1 MTVGLAICWG
11 SLPLSLARS
20 IHPSIHRSF
29 PPSLPFAPLHSAPL
43 PSRPLSSLLPFPS
56 NCSLS
61 LPPPPSL
68 ILAQRTFAHS
78 PVHSHSFSLV
88 CLCLSLSI
96 THASAV
102 CECEVGLCVSPWLVR
117 AGDEWGASVSD
128 AEWKAI
134 SDGAVTSME
143 VGEGIARPRIGG
155 EVGRSSLSQGGGG
168 RLLGEVTPADEADLV
183 DDEQFFGGDEPIEEV
198 VEGPM
203 EVEEFNV
210 VERLATIQVNRAPT
224 PLAISARAPFT
235 ISFHVVDRFAPPNH
249 PVLPAFLSS
258 PFASLIPSQHNNSIT
273 PIPSYQ
279 LHPLHSIPLHPNRSH
294 PIPYQ

>member
-1 MTVGLAICWG
+1 M
-11 SLPLSLARS
+11 
-20 IHPSIHRSF
+20 
-29 PPSLPFAPLHSAPL
+29 
-43 PSRPLSSLLPFPS
+43 
-56 NCSLS
+56 
-61 LPPPPSL
+61 
-68 ILAQRTFAHS
+68 
-78 PVHSHSFSLV
+78 
-88 CLCLSLSI
+88 
-96 THASAV
+96 
-102 CECEVGLCVSPWLVR
+102 SPWLVR

-235 ISFHVVDRFAPPNH
+235 ISFHLVDRFAPPNH
-249 PVLPAFLSS
+249 PVLPSS
-258 PFASLIPSQHNNSIT
+258 PFLLHSPLSFHPNTTNSINL
-273 PIPSYQ
+273 IPSYQ
-279 LHPLHSIPLHPNRSH
+279 LHPLPFHPFASQPIPSH
-294 PIPYQ
+294 PIPRISPPLAASRVCSPTSTLAST